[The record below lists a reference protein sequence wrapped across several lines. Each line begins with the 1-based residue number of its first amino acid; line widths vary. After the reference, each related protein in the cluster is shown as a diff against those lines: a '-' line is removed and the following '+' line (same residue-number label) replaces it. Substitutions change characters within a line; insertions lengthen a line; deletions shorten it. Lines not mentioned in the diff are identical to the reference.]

1 MIIFTNGCYDI
12 LHIGHIELFKYCKS
26 FGGKVIVA
34 INSDESIKEI
44 KGNDRPI
51 NKLSDRT
58 QMLSA
63 IRYIDEVQTFN
74 TNEELEEI
82 IKNVKPDIMIVG
94 SDHKNKKVIGSE
106 FAKKLLFF
114 ERIDEYSTTEI
125 VQRISNR

>member
-34 INSDESIKEI
+34 TNSDESIKKI

-51 NKLSDRT
+51 NKLADRK

-63 IRYIDEVQTFN
+63 IRYIDEVQTFD

-94 SDHKNKKVIGSE
+94 NDHENKKVIGSE

-114 ERIDEYSTTEI
+114 ERIDEYSTTGI